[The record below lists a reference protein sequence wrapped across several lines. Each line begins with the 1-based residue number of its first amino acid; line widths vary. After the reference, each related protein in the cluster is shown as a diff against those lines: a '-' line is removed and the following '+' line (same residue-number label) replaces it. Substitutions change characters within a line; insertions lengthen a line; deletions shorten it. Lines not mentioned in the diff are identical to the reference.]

1 MNAASILYFSY
12 CNSLQHC
19 DKENCGTCVASDSS
33 ECHSNDDCKIGDLQN
48 LLQNA
53 SLDTR
58 PRACLLHPLTN
69 ALRCL
74 PTCPLSL
81 ENTFIEDPYS
91 PTDTYG

>member
-1 MNAASILYFSY
+1 MNGSSILYFSY
-12 CNSLQHC
+12 CTSLQHC

-33 ECHSNDDCKIGDLQN
+33 KCHSNDDCRIGDLQN

-69 ALRCL
+69 TFRCL

-91 PTDTYG
+91 LSDTYG